1 MRRRPTRFVFAAAA
15 IALLTTGCAA
25 QAPSPLRSDDAGA
38 SASTPAVVS
47 PAGADGYGL
56 PAGTGA
62 VEIQLF
68 TDLSCPYCRMLEEA
82 TGDVLSDAVA
92 AGTATL
98 TLHPLN
104 FVSAKHGDETDWST
118 RAANALAAALDA
130 GQGDRIPAFYA
141 LLQENQTTADGT
153 THPSDAD
160 ILAFAKQAGITVDL
174 ADAVA
179 TQRFGGWVQASNDHW
194 LGSTIAGTEKVVS
207 GVPVLVIDGQVVAL
221 DGEATDVAQRVQA
234 AIAAAQG

>member
-1 MRRRPTRFVFAAAA
+1 MRRRPHRLVLAAAA
-15 IALLTTGCAA
+15 VALLTTGCAA
-25 QAPSPLRSDDAGA
+25 QAPSPSDEAGA
-38 SASTPAVVS
+38 SASTLAVVA

-82 TGDVLSDAVA
+82 TGDVLSEAVA

-98 TLHPLN
+98 TIHPLN
-104 FVSAKHGDETDWST
+104 FVSAKHGDDTAWST

-141 LLQENQTTADGT
+141 LLQENQTTTDGT

-160 ILAFAKQAGITVDL
+160 ILALAQQAGITADL
-174 ADAVA
+174 SDAVA
-179 TQRFGGWVQASNDHW
+179 SQRFGAWVQASNDHW

-207 GVPVLVIDGQVVAL
+207 GVPVLVIDGKVVAL

-234 AIAAAQG
+234 AIADAQG

>member
-1 MRRRPTRFVFAAAA
+1 MRRRPHRLVLAAAA
-15 IALLTTGCAA
+15 VALLTTGCAA
-25 QAPSPLRSDDAGA
+25 QAPSPSDEAGT
-38 SASTPAVVS
+38 SASTPAVVA

-82 TGDVLSDAVA
+82 TGDVLSEAVA

-98 TLHPLN
+98 TIHPLN
-104 FVSAKHGDETDWST
+104 FVSAKHGDDTAWST

-141 LLQENQTTADGT
+141 LLQENQTTTDGT

-160 ILAFAKQAGITVDL
+160 ILALAQQAGITADL
-174 ADAVA
+174 SDAVA
-179 TQRFGGWVQASNDHW
+179 SQRFGAWVQASNDHW

-207 GVPVLVIDGQVVAL
+207 GVPVLVIGGKVIAL

-234 AIAAAQG
+234 AIADAQG